1 MIYGTLKLI
10 ASTGLKIFFRKISTQ
25 NIESIPSKGPVIFVC
40 NHPNLI
46 IDAWL
51 VGMTCNRRLY
61 FLAKSTIFK
70 GKTISWILSKL
81 GLIPV
86 YRKQDGDGDTKKN
99 KDTFIKA
106 YKILEDNGSFLIFPE
121 GISVAE
127 RKLNKIKTG
136 AARIGFGAMVQDNW
150 DLDVTI
156 VPVGLSY
163 ENVIKFK
170 SEVIIKYGNPLKLVE
185 YKEDYFEDEIQAVRK
200 VTKKIEEEIVG
211 LTTNVKILEH
221 EEIVDALELIYKKE
235 LMHDLGLNIKNKSDE
250 FSITKGL
257 IDGVEWFFKHEPSKI
272 KEFKSLFKS
281 YKNKLDL
288 LGLRDEYIQ
297 TNIKSITLF
306 DRIYIYLY
314 MTIGF
319 PFYVYGLINNYIPYK
334 LPRWIAKKFTRAK
347 SEIASAKLLSGM
359 IVFIL
364 YYALLLNIFN
374 QTINEGALTII
385 YALTLLPSGNF
396 VLSYYFHVQKYR
408 QYMRFFSIFYQK
420 RYVMQQVAEERLAI
434 IKYIDHAKNVYL
446 DAQESNP
453 QVL

>member
-1 MIYGTLKLI
+1 MLYGTLKLI
-10 ASTGLKIFFRKISTQ
+10 ATTGLKTFFRKISTQ
-25 NIESIPSKGPVIFVC
+25 NNSTIPKKGPVIFVC

-70 GKTISWILSKL
+70 GKFLSWALSKL

-106 YKILEDNGSFLIFPE
+106 YGILENKGAFLIFPE

-136 AARIGFGAMVQDNW
+136 AARIGFGAMVNNNW

-163 ENVIKFK
+163 ENIIKFK
-170 SEVIIKYGNPLKLVE
+170 SEVTIKYGHPMKLVD
-185 YKEDYFEDEIQAVRK
+185 YKDDYMEDEIQAVKK
-200 VTKKIEEEIVG
+200 VTNKIEDAIAS
-211 LTTNVKILEH
+211 LTTNVRTLEH

-235 LMHDLGLNIKNKSDE
+235 LMRDLGLNTKNKTDE
-250 FSITKGL
+250 FTITKRM
-257 IDGVEWFFKHEPSKI
+257 IDGVEWYFQHQPSKVE
-272 KEFKSLFKS
+272 KFKLMFKS
-281 YKNKLDL
+281 YIEKLDL
-288 LGLRDEYIQ
+288 LGLKDEYIQ
-297 TNIKSITLF
+297 PNIKSITLA
-306 DRIYIYLY
+306 DKLYIYIYII
-314 MTIGF
+314 IGF
-319 PFYVYGLINNYIPYK
+319 PFYIYGLLNNYIPYK
-334 LPRWIAKKFTRAK
+334 VPRWLAQKFTRTK

-359 IVFIL
+359 VVFVFYYFIL
-364 YYALLLNIFN
+364 ISIFN
-374 QTINEGALTII
+374 RIVNEGAITIV
-385 YALTLLPSGNF
+385 YALTLIPSGNF

-408 QYMRFFSIFYQK
+408 QYMRFFAFFYQK
-420 RYVMQQVAEERLAI
+420 TYVMQQVVEERSALI
-434 IKYIDHAKNVYL
+434 NYIDQAKDSYL
-446 DAQESNP
+446 ASKT
-453 QVL
+453 V